1 MAAETVEI
9 SGNFRLYIAL
19 ALAWN
24 QFVIHDADLEQ
35 DLHPVSLEGASRNV
49 CVVRASQNSAYQKH
63 TAACQASDLAFS
75 APQLSE

>member
-1 MAAETVEI
+1 MAAEAVKI

-35 DLHPVSLEGASRNV
+35 ELHPVSL
-49 CVVRASQNSAYQKH
+49 
-63 TAACQASDLAFS
+63 
-75 APQLSE
+75 